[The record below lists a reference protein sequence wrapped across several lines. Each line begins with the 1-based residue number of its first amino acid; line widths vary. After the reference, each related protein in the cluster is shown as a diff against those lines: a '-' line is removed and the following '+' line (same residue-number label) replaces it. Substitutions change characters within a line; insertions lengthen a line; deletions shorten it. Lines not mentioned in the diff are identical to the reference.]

1 MSKQSLE
8 VAKNAK
14 STYPE
19 INDIRD
25 DLGALKKDAT
35 NLARHVRDDALDHT
49 EALKQHAVDQVG
61 KLVESGKD
69 GLARLED
76 TARARPLQTV
86 AIAFLAGMI
95 LSVIAGRR

>member
-14 STYPE
+14 AAYPE
-19 INDIRD
+19 LNDIRE
-25 DLGALKKDAT
+25 DLGALKKDT
-35 NLARHVRDDALDHT
+35 VNLARHVRDDALDQT
-49 EALKQHAVDQVG
+49 EALKQHAAEQVG
-61 KLVESGKD
+61 KFVESGKD

-86 AIAFLAGMI
+86 AIAFLAGMV